1 MFKNWFLTK
10 FSNGIDFYK
19 QKNRSSKVKICK
31 RRRFVLSVNFKK
43 TLILILVV
51 LLIALIFLSG
61 YLVGKNFTLKNTTSE
76 NQQSATNPSSTE
88 QEEQPQEQQSYVQV
102 EHMALLSISK
112 DREWAIY
119 MIDIS
124 NETYLYA
131 SKLTT
136 ENWGDCFEI
145 AQGEFETCFD
155 VQFIGDSHRI
165 IYGPHG
171 VNGPSYYLA
180 IYDLDKKTNKYI
192 LEGDDNKDY
201 AFFFD
206 ISKDNRYL
214 AYVGGE
220 ESVFPD
226 CATTLWLK
234 DLQTGKEKIL
244 INYEQTLNRDTYISN
259 VKFVGDNE
267 IQYTLNAGSSKK
279 YFIVDFNGKVRP
291 LESKGS

>member
-1 MFKNWFLTK
+1 M
-10 FSNGIDFYK
+10 
-19 QKNRSSKVKICK
+19 
-31 RRRFVLSVNFKK
+31 LSVNFKK
-43 TLILILVV
+43 TSILILVV
-51 LLIALIFLSG
+51 LLVALICLSG
-61 YLVGKNFTLKNTTSE
+61 YLVGKNFALKSTVSQNEQPT
-76 NQQSATNPSSTE
+76 TNPK
-88 QEEQPQEQQSYVQV
+88 EEQSQKQQSYVHV
-102 EHMALLSISK
+102 EHMALLSILK

-119 MIDIS
+119 MIDTS

-145 AQGEFETCFD
+145 ARDYFETSFD

-192 LEGDDNKDY
+192 LEGKDEKEDY
-201 AFFFD
+201 AFAFD
-206 ISKDNRYL
+206 LSKDERYL

-220 ESVFPD
+220 ECVFPD

-234 DLQTGKEKIL
+234 DLQTGEEKIL
-244 INYEQTLNRDTYISN
+244 VKYEQTLNRDTYISN

-279 YFIVDFNGKVRP
+279 YFVVDFNGKVRP